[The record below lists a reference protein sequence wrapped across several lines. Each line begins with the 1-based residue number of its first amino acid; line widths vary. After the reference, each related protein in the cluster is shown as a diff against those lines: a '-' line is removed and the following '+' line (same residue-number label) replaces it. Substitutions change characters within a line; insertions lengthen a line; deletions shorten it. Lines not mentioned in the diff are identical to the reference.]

1 MSLRPT
7 FSDREYRCL
16 LRTDLVS
23 FVERCFYELHPQA
36 TFLHAPYIELMV
48 SWLEKCRMG
57 STKRLIINLPPR
69 ALKSLAVSVAF
80 SAWVLGHDPA
90 KQIICA
96 SYGQDLADKHA
107 RDCRTLMNSAFYRIL
122 FPQTKLSPDKQS
134 VNDFMT
140 TSQGFRM
147 STSVGGVLTGRGAD
161 IIILDDILKPDDAL
175 SETRRKA
182 ANDWYFNTLL
192 SRLNSKKNGII
203 ILVMQRLHQED
214 LVGEVLLREHWEVLS
229 LPAIAQEDES
239 YLIESPLGTRP
250 FRRAVGEVLHPEREA
265 LATLENIRQTVGE
278 YTFQS
283 QYQQSPIP
291 LEGGMIKR
299 DWLRYYEPADLP
311 DRFSFV
317 LQSWDTA
324 NKSGE
329 LNDFSV
335 CTTWGL
341 YDQRFYLLDV
351 FRKRVN
357 YPDLKRAV
365 VEQWKRHNPTKVLI
379 EEKSSGISLV
389 QELRAEGVYRV
400 EPYKPLPGSDKLMRL
415 GAQSIKF
422 EQGSVYLPTRALW
435 LQEYVSEITGFPG
448 GKYDDQVDSTT
459 QALDYLGHTGYD
471 LSIWIRLGQ

>member
-1 MSLRPT
+1 
-7 FSDREYRCL
+7 
-16 LRTDLVS
+16 
-23 FVERCFYELHPQA
+23 
-36 TFLHAPYIELMV
+36 
-48 SWLEKCRMG
+48 
-57 STKRLIINLPPR
+57 
-69 ALKSLAVSVAF
+69 
-80 SAWVLGHDPA
+80 
-90 KQIICA
+90 
-96 SYGQDLADKHA
+96 
-107 RDCRTLMNSAFYRIL
+107 
-122 FPQTKLSPDKQS
+122 
-134 VNDFMT
+134 
-140 TSQGFRM
+140 
-147 STSVGGVLTGRGAD
+147 
-161 IIILDDILKPDDAL
+161 
-175 SETRRKA
+175 
-182 ANDWYFNTLL
+182 
-192 SRLNSKKNGII
+192 
-203 ILVMQRLHQED
+203 
-214 LVGEVLLREHWEVLS
+214 
-229 LPAIAQEDES
+229 
-239 YLIESPLGTRP
+239 
-250 FRRAVGEVLHPEREA
+250 
-265 LATLENIRQTVGE
+265 
-278 YTFQS
+278 
-283 QYQQSPIP
+283 
-291 LEGGMIKR
+291 MIKR

-311 DRFSFV
+311 ERFSFV

-365 VEQWKRHNPTKVLI
+365 VEQWKRHNPTKILI

-459 QALDYLGHTGYD
+459 QALDYLGDTGYD